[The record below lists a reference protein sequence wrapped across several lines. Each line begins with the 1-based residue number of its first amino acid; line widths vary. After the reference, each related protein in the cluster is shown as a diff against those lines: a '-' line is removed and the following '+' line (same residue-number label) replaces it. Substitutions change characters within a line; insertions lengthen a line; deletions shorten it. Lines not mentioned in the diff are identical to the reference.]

1 MLARGAKF
9 QESLKWRFFDILKL
23 DNYLENASEFAI
35 KQFLTFSNSRSQFV
49 KFGFPASLGAS
60 PLASADEFSSNSQG
74 FLYSTKNSRS
84 RRSGFEPI
92 LLRKFFFSEKF
103 PYKAAI

>member
-35 KQFLTFSNSRSQFV
+35 KQFLTFSNSRS
-49 KFGFPASLGAS
+49 K
-60 PLASADEFSSNSQG
+60 
-74 FLYSTKNSRS
+74 TKIF
-84 RRSGFEPI
+84 RRP
-92 LLRKFFFSEKF
+92 SEYF
-103 PYKAAI
+103 